1 MAFGPGFLAR
11 PDQPP
16 PAPVVLVTS
25 GKGGVGKSTVAVSL
39 ALGLAGAG
47 QRVGL
52 IDADI
57 HAPDVPLMLGL
68 SRTTQARSLTIH
80 ALPGTPGARLQPVEW
95 RGLQVSSAG
104 FLVADAQALALA
116 GGLAE
121 ALLARLLWSTAWDG
135 VTCLVVDM
143 PPGTGVITQFALGL
157 RDVMTVLVVTPEHVA
172 HLDTGRLVDLVA
184 SHGRE
189 VIGGVENMAYYPCP
203 HCGSPGPI
211 YPPADPAV
219 TIWTRVTKLASV
231 PALAALGPSER
242 LDAIRDSIAP
252 VTASVVARLT

>member
-1 MAFGPGFLAR
+1 MVLGHGFTSR
-11 PDQPP
+11 PEQPP

-68 SRTTQARSLTIH
+68 SRTVEARSLTIH
-80 ALPGTPGARLQPVEW
+80 ARPGSPGARLEPVWW
-95 RGLQVSSAG
+95 RDIQVASAG

-121 ALLARLLWSTAWDG
+121 ALLARLLWSTAWNG

-157 RDVMTVLVVTPEHVA
+157 EGVQTVLVVTPEQVA
-172 HLDTGRLVDLVA
+172 HLDTGRLVDLIA
-184 SHGRE
+184 ARGRE
-189 VIGGVENMAYYPCP
+189 VVGGVENMAYYPCP

-211 YPPADPAV
+211 YPAADPAA
-219 TIWTRVTKLASV
+219 TIWTRVPRLASV
-231 PALAALGPSER
+231 PALAALGADER
-242 LDAIRDSIAP
+242 LDAIRDALAP
-252 VTASVVARLT
+252 VTAAVVERLG

>member
-1 MAFGPGFLAR
+1 MVFGPGFSAR

-39 ALGLAGAG
+39 ALGLAEAG

-68 SRTTQARSLTIH
+68 SRRVEAKSLTIH
-80 ALPGTPGARLQPVEW
+80 ALPGSPGARLEPVPW
-95 RGLQVSSAG
+95 RGVQVSSAG
-104 FLVADAQALALA
+104 FLVADAQSLALA

-143 PPGTGVITQFALGL
+143 PPGTGVITQFALSLQG
-157 RDVMTVLVVTPEHVA
+157 VMTVLVVTPEHVA

-184 SHGRE
+184 ARDRE

-203 HCGSPGPI
+203 HCGGAGPI

-219 TIWTRVTKLASV
+219 TIWTRVPKLASV
-231 PALAALGPSER
+231 PALAALGAEER
-242 LDAIRDSIAP
+242 LGAIRDAVAP
-252 VTASVVARLT
+252 VTAAVVARLG